1 MKKGMVQKRSS
12 RSKVQIASNLL
23 NSLNVLNGL
32 NRLNEKPVKKNL
44 PSASCKCFPL
54 MIGGA

>member
-1 MKKGMVQKRSS
+1 MKKGMVQNVQVVQE
-12 RSKVQIASNLL
+12 VQIASNLL